1 MCAAAVII
9 SRCWVD
15 AHALVQLSV
24 QQKYDFQNIE
34 KYGVLGGKKYCRKT
48 WDLLSSRAAAARWR
62 GGDGCSLPAT
72 HQIGRSTILNISG
85 NSLDLPIHVLR
96 VVWRSVMQSCQWF
109 APPSCGRLDCRHCKS
124 FWSDQKRSV
133 PISTSRCTITFILG
147 LSVSSYRQS
156 WQVMVGYGTIQHFSI
171 SALGLTLFSTSY
183 TLTPLSLS
191 VFELKYTVFGA

>member
-72 HQIGRSTILNISG
+72 HQIGPSTISNISG
-85 NSLDLPIHVLR
+85 NSWDLFINVLR
-96 VVWRSVMQSCQWF
+96 VFWTFTLHWGRRS
-109 APPSCGRLDCRHCKS
+109 APHLWGRLDRPHCSWMLKNFRFLHTTDATCYDAISIRIWFSCYMRFS
-124 FWSDQKRSV
+124 F
-133 PISTSRCTITFILG
+133 
-147 LSVSSYRQS
+147 
-156 WQVMVGYGTIQHFSI
+156 
-171 SALGLTLFSTSY
+171 
-183 TLTPLSLS
+183 
-191 VFELKYTVFGA
+191 KYTCFFSRAGNAWDNQETFLGNPKSLTIPDLSECSTTC

>member
-72 HQIGRSTILNISG
+72 HQIGPSTISNISG
-85 NSLDLPIHVLR
+85 NSWDLFINVLR
-96 VVWRSVMQSCQWF
+96 VFWTLTLHWGRRF
-109 APPSCGRLDCRHCKS
+109 APPSCARLDCRHCIWWP
-124 FWSDQKRSV
+124 FFEARSIFENFPDLAPV
-133 PISTSRCTITFILG
+133 DTG
-147 LSVSSYRQS
+147 VSWGVEDRALDYPSCPYYCQS
-156 WQVMVGYGTIQHFSI
+156 S
-171 SALGLTLFSTSY
+171 LF
-183 TLTPLSLS
+183 
-191 VFELKYTVFGA
+191 

>member
-72 HQIGRSTILNISG
+72 HQIGPSTISNISG
-85 NSLDLPIHVLR
+85 NSWDLFINVLR
-96 VVWRSVMQSCQWF
+96 VFWTLTLQWGRRF
-109 APPSCGRLDCRHCKS
+109 APPANKVLLRSKKVLLWPKKVLLRSKKNPALTQKNPTLIEKILLEKS
-124 FWSDQKRSV
+124 PSLIKKVLLQWEKV
-133 PISTSRCTITFILG
+133 PLPILEISSEAQNI
-147 LSVSSYRQS
+147 Y
-156 WQVMVGYGTIQHFSI
+156 
-171 SALGLTLFSTSY
+171 
-183 TLTPLSLS
+183 SLM
-191 VFELKYTVFGA
+191 FY